1 MAAAVAS
8 VFPGLS
14 EYVLEADGQTKVPAV
29 TRQEYIDSRYEQH
42 LSWWTN
48 IAVGFGAFVS
58 LTLIPMD
65 IIVSPENGLRFSI
78 YRIAMAVIF
87 AGIFLLNRKKISEK
101 FNSAMGVLA
110 GTIAAIM
117 IAAMI
122 YSFNG
127 HESVYFA
134 GFIILMIFMV
144 GIIPFRMGMSLFV
157 AMLIYAIYL
166 FPNLFYDDIT
176 NSSFFIAANVLMLSC
191 TMSLLIMR
199 YYNQKGLIREFG
211 LSFDVSEQKAQL
223 EDYSHNLEQQVGERT
238 RELNESERMLR
249 SLFQGAGVGIV
260 ISDKHETITIVN
272 QLACEMLGY
281 ERGELIGAD
290 IGKIEKG
297 SSDDMF
303 QDRFKRI
310 LAGESLHYEA
320 LYRNRD
326 GREIPVEVAASAVDI
341 GGEIRV
347 QSFLQDA
354 TEKKKLIAQLTQSQ
368 KMEAVGRLAGGV
380 AHDFNNLLTTITGNC
395 ELALI
400 DLPPDDSVRKQI
412 DEIREAARRAASVTS
427 QLLSFSRKQV
437 MKMATVDINEVVE
450 SMGSML
456 ARLISEE
463 IELQVEIDTPV
474 NRIRADYG
482 RLEQILMNLAV
493 NARDAMPFGGR
504 LTISTGDIEV
514 DETISAEYEGLVQG
528 SFVLLTVSDSGEG
541 IDQETLDKIFEPF
554 FTTKEM
560 GKGTG
565 LGLATVMG
573 IVKQHNGYIFVESD
587 IGSGTRVKIFFPVI
601 SSGRST
607 TVGTRPDSGI
617 REQRIAELGGAG
629 PELRGT
635 ETIIVVDD
643 EAAIRSVVI
652 AALSYL
658 GYHTLEANC
667 GERALELCREHGG
680 AIDVMLTDLIMPG
693 MNGRELARVAHEEYP
708 GMIPLFMSGYTEDI
722 IEQHGMPGN
731 GDEYIQKPIS
741 PIALAQKLRNVLN
754 IN

>member
-1 MAAAVAS
+1 
-8 VFPGLS
+8 
-14 EYVLEADGQTKVPAV
+14 
-29 TRQEYIDSRYEQH
+29 
-42 LSWWTN
+42 
-48 IAVGFGAFVS
+48 
-58 LTLIPMD
+58 
-65 IIVSPENGLRFSI
+65 
-78 YRIAMAVIF
+78 
-87 AGIFLLNRKKISEK
+87 
-101 FNSAMGVLA
+101 
-110 GTIAAIM
+110 
-117 IAAMI
+117 
-122 YSFNG
+122 
-127 HESVYFA
+127 
-134 GFIILMIFMV
+134 
-144 GIIPFRMGMSLFV
+144 
-157 AMLIYAIYL
+157 
-166 FPNLFYDDIT
+166 
-176 NSSFFIAANVLMLSC
+176 
-191 TMSLLIMR
+191 
-199 YYNQKGLIREFG
+199 
-211 LSFDVSEQKAQL
+211 
-223 EDYSHNLEQQVGERT
+223 
-238 RELNESERMLR
+238 
-249 SLFQGAGVGIV
+249 
-260 ISDKHETITIVN
+260 
-272 QLACEMLGY
+272 
-281 ERGELIGAD
+281 
-290 IGKIEKG
+290 
-297 SSDDMF
+297 
-303 QDRFKRI
+303 
-310 LAGESLHYEA
+310 
-320 LYRNRD
+320 
-326 GREIPVEVAASAVDI
+326 
-341 GGEIRV
+341 
-347 QSFLQDA
+347 
-354 TEKKKLIAQLTQSQ
+354 
-368 KMEAVGRLAGGV
+368 
-380 AHDFNNLLTTITGNC
+380 
-395 ELALI
+395 
-400 DLPPDDSVRKQI
+400 
-412 DEIREAARRAASVTS
+412 
-427 QLLSFSRKQV
+427 
-437 MKMATVDINEVVE
+437 
-450 SMGSML
+450 
-456 ARLISEE
+456 
-463 IELQVEIDTPV
+463 
-474 NRIRADYG
+474 
-482 RLEQILMNLAV
+482 
-493 NARDAMPFGGR
+493 MPLGGR
-504 LTISTGDIEV
+504 LTISTCDIEV

-741 PIALAQKLRNVLN
+741 PITLAQKLRNVLN